1 MVIQASR
8 PLEVLSAVVMRLAAK
23 FVVDGAFESLP
34 A

>member
-23 FVVDGAFESLP
+23 FVVDGCL
-34 A
+34 